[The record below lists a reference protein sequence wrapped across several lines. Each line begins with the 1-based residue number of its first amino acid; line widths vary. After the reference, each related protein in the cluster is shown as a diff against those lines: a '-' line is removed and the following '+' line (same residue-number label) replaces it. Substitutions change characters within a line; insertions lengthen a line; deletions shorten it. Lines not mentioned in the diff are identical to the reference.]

1 MPFWRWWN
9 IKSFNIS
16 VVSLVYK
23 SKELSDESIKPPAT
37 SDNSLSAGTLFSGTK
52 LLLKFDGSCLKQEK
66 SNFYSLNYNK
76 CLYCLWNKSIVI

>member
-37 SDNSLSAGTLFSGTK
+37 SDNSLFAETLFSGT
-52 LLLKFDGSCLKQEK
+52 
-66 SNFYSLNYNK
+66 NY
-76 CLYCLWNKSIVI
+76 YWNLMEVV